1 MVINCPV
8 RSETPDARTE
18 EITLRKSG
26 RQLADSWPYPHHNA
40 FESQLRERA
49 AAYFHRKGYAVRKG
63 RLYILADRQQWPSN
77 IILTEVANFINMERD
92 QRARQRVGFPL
103 HRYIHHGLSS
113 QAMLFNL
120 VGPLVIRDDFE
131 PIRAVI
137 EAKGVNVP
145 EGKMTARFEVED
157 RKVFNEIKGQPT
169 SIDLV
174 LYNDS
179 GPSLFIEAKFVE
191 REFGG
196 CSVFK
201 RGDCDGKNPA
211 SQFSLCYL
219 HQMPR
224 WYWKLMLKHNVL
236 NDAWKNSPVC
246 PLASYYQFFRVLLF
260 ALHHDGLFV
269 FLHDER
275 NPAFSCKGP
284 DGYRGIFAFL
294 VSMLPEE
301 LRSKIIEVS
310 IQELFQTILKSGR
323 HADWTSEF
331 AEKYD
336 MTASEM

>member
-1 MVINCPV
+1 MEINCPV
-8 RSETPDARTE
+8 KNEAADARTE
-18 EITLRKSG
+18 EITFRNNSQ
-26 RQLADSWPYPHHNA
+26 QLVDSWPYPHHNA

-49 AAYFHRKGYAVRKG
+49 ATYFRRKEYAVRKG
-63 RLYILADRQQWPSN
+63 RPYILVEWRQWPSN
-77 IILTEVANFINMERD
+77 IILKEVSDFINMERD

-103 HRYIHHGLSS
+103 HSYIHHGLSS

-120 VGPLVIRDDFE
+120 MGPLVIRDDFE
-131 PIRAVI
+131 PIKAVI
-137 EAKGVNVP
+137 ESKGVNLP
-145 EGKMTARFEVED
+145 KGKITARFEVED
-157 RKVFNEIKGQPT
+157 RKVFNETNGQPT
-169 SIDLV
+169 SIDLA

-179 GPSLFIEAKFVE
+179 VPSLFIEAKFVE

-201 RGDCDGKNPA
+201 RGDCEGRNPA
-211 SQFSLCYL
+211 SQLSLCYL

-246 PLASYYQFFRVLLF
+246 PLANYYQFFRVLLF
-260 ALHHDGLFV
+260 ALHHNGLFV

-275 NPAFSCKGP
+275 NPTFSRKGT

-301 LRSKIIEVS
+301 LRSRIIEIS
-310 IQELFQTILKSGR
+310 TQELFQTIQKSGR

-331 AEKYD
+331 AEKYG
-336 MTASEM
+336 MSVSEM